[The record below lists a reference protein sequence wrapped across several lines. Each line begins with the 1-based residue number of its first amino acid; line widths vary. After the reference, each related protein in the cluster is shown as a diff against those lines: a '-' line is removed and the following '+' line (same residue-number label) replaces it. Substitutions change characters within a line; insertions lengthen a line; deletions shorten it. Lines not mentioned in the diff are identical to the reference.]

1 MPEHGTRVTNDHC
14 RSRVPNL
21 TTTNHRSG
29 VHNTTTT
36 NHQSMFHNTYKGEK
50 PFSLICVAH
59 CFTTHQGEK
68 PPTTDLCCS
77 SFSPHQDPMASMI
90 KTSKISLLIYL
101 PLVNIKCKVLNE
113 DEILRL
119 ERLGSDRWCM
129 MEKNLSPNRSQT
141 QSPSLTLVSSPKPP
155 KLWRSSSL
163 EKATST
169 LELDRH
175 C

>member
-1 MPEHGTRVTNDHC
+1 MPEHGTRVTNDHY

-68 PPTTDLCCS
+68 PPTTDLCCW

-90 KTSKISLLIYL
+90 KISKINSLIWLSLIEWEAEPPPTASQAPRL
-101 PLVNIKCKVLNE
+101 SLCLNP
-113 DEILRL
+113 DISLNLWFILQKF
-119 ERLGSDRWCM
+119 SDWWSNY
-129 MEKNLSPNRSQT
+129 EK
-141 QSPSLTLVSSPKPP
+141 
-155 KLWRSSSL
+155 
-163 EKATST
+163 
-169 LELDRH
+169 
-175 C
+175 